1 MVGLVSIAA
10 GSASAMMTAGAVS
23 VLCEAI
29 PQGLALIVAVRGWDE
44 PCNQPLQL
52 WLAVV
57 GAIGVSITVPA
68 VLVLC
73 RERRKI
79 QQTMGNQE
87 MVAYLVRKQRAQ
99 ADQQAFEENESFE
112 NELKEFR
119 TAPSL
124 SDCLIR
130 FVQCPLLIW
139 EILGIVWYLNSSS
152 DNQICSDSLRS
163 LGYPRGRTLGS
174 VKLAAVTEDIGL
186 AATWLRRSIV
196 LLKLFMPCVTCC
208 CVIACGLGAG
218 LAHLPEVAG
227 EWGRFVRGKTSASHG
242 FSHGD

>member
-1 MVGLVSIAA
+1 MLAILLSA
-10 GSASAMMTAGAVS
+10 GVACELPAPIRRDRCVVS
-23 VLCEAI
+23 VYIGAK
-29 PQGLALIVAVRGWDE
+29 AVYR
-44 PCNQPLQL
+44 CNQPLQL

-152 DNQICSDSLRS
+152 DNQICSDSLRHWA
-163 LGYPRGRTLGS
+163 GG
-174 VKLAAVTEDIGL
+174 
-186 AATWLRRSIV
+186 IV

-218 LAHLPEVAG
+218 LAHLPEVDTESG
-227 EWGRFVRGKTSASHG
+227 SST
-242 FSHGD
+242 D